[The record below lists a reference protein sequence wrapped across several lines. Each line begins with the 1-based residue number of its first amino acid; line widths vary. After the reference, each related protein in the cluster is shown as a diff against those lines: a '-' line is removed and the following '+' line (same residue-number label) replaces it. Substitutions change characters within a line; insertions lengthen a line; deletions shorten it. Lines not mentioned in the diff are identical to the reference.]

1 MISIITILMNL
12 LQHETEKYIFI
23 YTCKFQR
30 YRPRIMYATKDYACP
45 AVVDAAV
52 WLCFFTANCR
62 FSSVRPSSE
71 WVFRYSMP

>member
-1 MISIITILMNL
+1 MNL

-45 AVVDAAV
+45 AVIDAAV
-52 WLCFFTANCR
+52 RRSNCR
-62 FSSVRPSSE
+62 FSSE
-71 WVFRYSMP
+71 L

>member
-1 MISIITILMNL
+1 MNL
-12 LQHETEKYIFI
+12 LQHETEKYIFM

-52 WLCFFTANCR
+52 WLCFLQLTGA
-62 FSSVRPSSE
+62 SRPSSGA
-71 WVFRYSMP
+71 FSDFFGGKNIGKSTRGK